1 MNANDVIESYVA
13 DVATRLPRKQ
23 RNDVAYELR
32 ALIGE
37 GLQDRAEEA
46 GREADADMAVAFL
59 RQFGRPDEVAARYR
73 PALSVIDPADGHAF
87 LRATAIGLAIIWGLG
102 LLQALRGPIA
112 TGTDLLLALGQWW
125 TGAVLPSLWWPGVL
139 VVSYAIAGWVRRR
152 RPAAAQ
158 WTPRASDRIQG
169 GRLGMI
175 AALLAIACGLT
186 LLMEPTLVLD
196 LAFGG
201 RAAPAAYHALT
212 YTDAFR
218 QGPAPWLFGLLALWL
233 PLFAV
238 VAIHGRWSPVL
249 RRAESTLTLLICA
262 AMLWVLVSG
271 PVLMTPHGDRT
282 MKVIMALLLAFSLIA
297 IALEARG
304 RINPAPAKPKR
315 I

>member
-32 ALIGE
+32 ALIDE
-37 GLQDRAEEA
+37 GLQDRAEET

-73 PALSVIDPADGHAF
+73 PQLSIIDPADGHAF
-87 LRATAIGLAIIWGLG
+87 LRATAIGMAIIWILG
-102 LLQALRGPIA
+102 LLEATTAPGSTPIRALA
-112 TGTDLLLALGQWW
+112 QWW

-152 RPAAAQ
+152 RPQAAQ
-158 WTPRASDRIQG
+158 WTPRSADRIHG
-169 GRLGMI
+169 GRVGM
-175 AALLAIACGLT
+175 AMATVAIACGLWA
-186 LLMEPTLVLD
+186 LMEPTRVLD

-201 RAAPAAYHALT
+201 RAAPVAYQAMT

-218 QGPAPWLFGLLALWL
+218 QGPAPWLFGLLALYL
-233 PLFAV
+233 PLFAF
-238 VAIHGRWSPVL
+238 VAVRGRWSPLL
-249 RRAESTLTLLICA
+249 RRAESTLALLVCA

-271 PVLMTPHGDRT
+271 PVLMAPHSDRT
-282 MKVIMALLLAFSLIA
+282 MKVLMALVLAFSLIA

-304 RINPAPAKPKR
+304 RINPAPDRPKHS
-315 I
+315 